1 MRLKYSSVDTREW
14 SSSGWHP
21 TDAIGKHCLEL
32 GQTHRHKKYMFV
44 LDRGMGQAGVL
55 TGRVLKIRK
64 SIAFGPEQIKA
75 MVGCIME
82 ETQQLLEES
91 NEEVEKSKKTL
102 EQLDTKVKA
111 LAEVVLPELLRQ
123 TKKIRDARMTVTQEV
138 ATSMSALKDIRK
150 FFLEKD
156 YDVEM
161 ERLERFVAVCK
172 ELDDL
177 KKSGVLDAVAD
188 VAIRLGLEERGE

>member
-1 MRLKYSSVDTREW
+1 
-14 SSSGWHP
+14 
-21 TDAIGKHCLEL
+21 
-32 GQTHRHKKYMFV
+32 
-44 LDRGMGQAGVL
+44 
-55 TGRVLKIRK
+55 
-64 SIAFGPEQIKA
+64 